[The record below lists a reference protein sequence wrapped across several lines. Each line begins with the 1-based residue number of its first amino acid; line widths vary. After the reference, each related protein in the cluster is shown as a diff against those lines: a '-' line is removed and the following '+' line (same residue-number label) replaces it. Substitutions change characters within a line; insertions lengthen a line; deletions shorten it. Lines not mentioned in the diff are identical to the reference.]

1 MAIYS
6 IADLEKLTGI
16 KAHTIRI
23 WEKRFGI
30 INPKRTATNIR
41 YYDDYDL
48 KKITNISLLNKEGY
62 KISAI
67 SNMPENAIEDL
78 IANLTEVESFNS
90 DSLDALTLSVIHLD
104 EIKFLHIVNR
114 NIHQLGFDS
123 TFEQLLMPL
132 LDKLHEMWLSGSI
145 KKVHEEFALQ
155 LIKRKI
161 TQEIILFENPT
172 RPNHLK
178 FLLTMPEDENQEL
191 SRLFVEYILRKKG
204 IQLLY
209 LSNESDIKDVMD
221 ASLIFKAHFIITFI
235 NEDTSLTYATDL
247 VQAIQHL
254 PESPVLLVIGYLAN
268 QLSSY
273 EKHVRVIKDFDDLNQ
288 FIETIIHF
296 SEKSQVN

>member
-67 SNMPENAIEDL
+67 SSMPENAIEDL

-161 TQEIILFENPT
+161 TQEIIQFENPT

>member
-67 SNMPENAIEDL
+67 SSMPENAIEDL

-123 TFEQLLMPL
+123 TFEELLMPL

-155 LIKRKI
+155 LIKEKLPKRSSCLKI
-161 TQEIILFENPT
+161 LPGPII
-172 RPNHLK
+172 
-178 FLLTMPEDENQEL
+178 
-191 SRLFVEYILRKKG
+191 
-204 IQLLY
+204 
-209 LSNESDIKDVMD
+209 
-221 ASLIFKAHFIITFI
+221 
-235 NEDTSLTYATDL
+235 
-247 VQAIQHL
+247 
-254 PESPVLLVIGYLAN
+254 
-268 QLSSY
+268 
-273 EKHVRVIKDFDDLNQ
+273 
-288 FIETIIHF
+288 
-296 SEKSQVN
+296 